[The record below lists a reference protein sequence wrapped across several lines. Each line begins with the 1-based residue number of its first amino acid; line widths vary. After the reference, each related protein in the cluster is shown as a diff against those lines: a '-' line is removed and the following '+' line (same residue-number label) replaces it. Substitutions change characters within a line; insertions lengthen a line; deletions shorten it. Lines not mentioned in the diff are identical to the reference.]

1 MIEIWETKERKLIKE
16 VLTEYSKW
24 EQSEISDIDFF
35 KAVKDIG
42 NTGIELIQE
51 TEITTQAE
59 RYLDDLETQKIDNDD
74 LEYIDI
80 EVEQEIKDIK
90 EVRKIA

>member
-1 MIEIWETKERKLIKE
+1 MIEIWETKERRLIKE

-24 EQSEISDIDFF
+24 EQSEVTDIDFF

-42 NTGIELIQE
+42 NKGIKLIQE

-59 RYLDDLETQKIDNDD
+59 RYLDDLETQKIDNND

-80 EVEQEIKDIK
+80 EVGQEIKDIK
-90 EVRKIA
+90 EIREMA